1 MKRPLL
7 ITLLFILLWGIGLS
21 TRSITRPDE
30 GRYAEISREMTL
42 SHNWV
47 TPRLNAIPYFEKPPL
62 QYWAGA
68 ISMQALGPTPLAA
81 RLWSALMGLLGC
93 FLVWRAGNRLLG
105 ARAGLYGALVLGSG
119 VYYVILGHI
128 NTLDMGVSVWM
139 AAALF
144 AFLRAQ
150 VEDRRWMMVAWG
162 TAAAA
167 LLSKGLMALVLPG
180 ITLVLYSLLTR
191 DTSVWK
197 RLDPVRGL
205 LILIA
210 LAGPWFLLCAQAN
223 PEFLHFFFIHEHVQR
238 FMSTVHQRVEPAWY
252 FIPIL
257 LAGLLPWT
265 GQLWA
270 ALRRPFAPS
279 ETRAFSPTKFLAL
292 YVLVVLVFFSLSGS
306 KLPSYILPAFP
317 ALALLIGNVLSRQ
330 KTFPHSA
337 LWLGLGWAA
346 LLAFAAAVLG
356 FPDSAA
362 QWGIRPDVDEDMV
375 VAYQQFA
382 PYLLAASAV
391 LVVGALFAQ
400 RALQQPLRATVNL
413 SLAALLSTQLLLL
426 GSDKLSNIT
435 SSAGVAQ
442 TLSKEFSAASHI
454 YSVGTYDQTLD
465 YYMHRTVVLVAFEDE
480 LAFGL
485 TLEPQDAIA
494 TLAAFA
500 PIWQRDMGALALMSP
515 AIYANLAATGLPM
528 RVIFKDSRRVIV
540 ARI

>member
-139 AAALF
+139 AVALF

-162 TAAAA
+162 AAAAA

-362 QWGIRPDVDEDMV
+362 QWGILPDVDEDMV

-426 GSDKLSNIT
+426 GSDKLSDVT
-435 SSAGVAQ
+435 SSSGVAQ
-442 TLSKEFSAASHI
+442 ILTKEFSAASHI
-454 YSVGTYDQTLD
+454 YSVGTYDQTLN
-465 YYMHRTVVLVAFEDE
+465 YYTHRTVVLVAFEDE

-540 ARI
+540 TRI

>member
-30 GRYAEISREMTL
+30 GRYAEISREITL

-68 ISMQALGPTPLAA
+68 ISMQVLGPTPLAA

-93 FLVWRAGNRLLG
+93 LLVWRAGNRLLG

-119 VYYVILGHI
+119 VYYAVLGHV
-128 NTLDMGVSVWM
+128 NSLDMGVSVWM
-139 AAALF
+139 AASLF

-150 VEDRRWMMVAWG
+150 VEDRRWMMAAWG
-162 TAAAA
+162 AAAAA

-191 DTSVWK
+191 DADLWK

-205 LILIA
+205 LILTAI
-210 LAGPWFLLCAQAN
+210 AGPWFLLCASAN
-223 PEFLHFFFIHEHVQR
+223 PQFLQFFFIHEHVQR

-265 GQLWA
+265 GQLWT
-270 ALRRPFAPS
+270 ALRRPFTPS
-279 ETRAFSPTKFLAL
+279 ETRAFSPSKFLAI

-317 ALALLIGNVLSRQ
+317 ALALLIGGALSHQ
-330 KTFPHSA
+330 KTFPHSP
-337 LWLGLGWAA
+337 LWLGLAWAA

-356 FPDSAA
+356 FPDVAA
-362 QWGIRPDVDEDMV
+362 QWGIHPDVDEDMV
-375 VAYQQFA
+375 AAYQQFA
-382 PYLLAASAV
+382 PYILAAST
-391 LVVGALFAQ
+391 ALLIGTVFAQ
-400 RALQQPLRATVNL
+400 RALQQPLRATVHL
-413 SLAALLSTQLLLL
+413 ALAALLSTQLLLL
-426 GSDKLSNIT
+426 GSDKLSDFT
-435 SSAGVAQ
+435 SSADMAQ
-442 TLSKEFSAASHI
+442 TLAPEFSAASHI

-465 YYMHRTVVLVAFEDE
+465 YYTHRTVVLVAFEDE

-494 TLAAFA
+494 TLRAFT
-500 PIWQRDMGALALMSP
+500 PIWQQDMRALALMSP
-515 AIYANLAATGLPM
+515 ATYAHLVATGLPM
-528 RVIFKDSRRVIV
+528 RVIFEDTRRVIV

>member
-30 GRYAEISREMTL
+30 GRYAEISREMSL

-162 TAAAA
+162 AAAAA

-362 QWGIRPDVDEDMV
+362 QWGILPDVDEDMV

-400 RALQQPLRATVNL
+400 RALQQPLRATVHL

-426 GSDKLSNIT
+426 GSDKLSDVT
-435 SSAGVAQ
+435 SSSGVAQ
-442 TLSKEFSAASHI
+442 ILTKEFSAASHI
-454 YSVGTYDQTLD
+454 YSVGTYDQTLN
-465 YYMHRTVVLVAFEDE
+465 YYTHRTVVLVAFEDE

-540 ARI
+540 TRI

>member
-30 GRYAEISREMTL
+30 GRYAEISREMSL

-162 TAAAA
+162 AAAAA

-362 QWGIRPDVDEDMV
+362 QWGILPDVDEDMV

-426 GSDKLSNIT
+426 GSDKLSDVT
-435 SSAGVAQ
+435 SSSGVAQ
-442 TLSKEFSAASHI
+442 ILTKEFSAASHI
-454 YSVGTYDQTLD
+454 YSVGTYDQTLN
-465 YYMHRTVVLVAFEDE
+465 YYTHRTVVLVAFEDE

-540 ARI
+540 TRI